1 MNFLK
6 SVIICSVCLSSW
18 FNLNA
23 NPQIKDSIEPYD
35 YWAKRGIIEM
45 IYAYMEDYV
54 ETVDSTKISN
64 KEKIGK
70 EKYKKNFIDKINSI
84 TLDSLVIEEIYQFLE
99 NNGWQNT
106 NKDLLK
112 PLKEKYNTS
121 FKIDE
126 SFFNIKKPSNGK
138 PSTFIEGYDNQ
149 NEKWNSKKNE
159 IISNLNEALRRLSNN
174 KQPKEALQINLYQIE
189 LLRVL
194 KIKMHLVFGLILN
207 GLYMLS

>member
-126 SFFNIKKPSNGK
+126 SFFNIKKPS
-138 PSTFIEGYDNQ
+138 
-149 NEKWNSKKNE
+149 KWKAKY
-159 IISNLNEALRRLSNN
+159 I
-174 KQPKEALQINLYQIE
+174 Y
-189 LLRVL
+189 
-194 KIKMHLVFGLILN
+194 
-207 GLYMLS
+207 